1 MIKRNELKAYFGGIV
16 ASHPDDVAR
25 QNDMFFIN
33 KTEKGNK
40 VSGSK
45 DEKNDMEGN
54 IEEKKT
60 ARILTPGKSLRFQK
74 T

>member
-16 ASHPDDVAR
+16 ASHPDEVAR

-40 VSGSK
+40 VSGAK
-45 DEKNDMEGN
+45 
-54 IEEKKT
+54 EKKT
-60 ARILTPGKSLRFQK
+60 TWKETWKRRRRGGFSPRAKV
-74 T
+74 